1 VFLYKETSKQRNKH
15 CFVLFCFFL
24 GGAQEDLR
32 SPIVVMASGEHH
44 LPPVPRRKL
53 GGAEGLEVSALGL
66 GCMGMSSFYGTPKP
80 EEEMIELI
88 RYAVHSGVTFLDT
101 ADVYGPHTN
110 EVLVGKAVKGIPREK
125 VQIATKFANVISAD
139 GQWGVRGDPEWVR
152 ESCEGS
158 LKRLG
163 VDYIDLYYQHRLDP
177 KVPIEITVGEMK
189 KLVEEGKVKHLGL
202 SEASASEIRRAHKVY
217 PITAV
222 QMEWSLW
229 SRDLEEDIVPTC
241 QELGIALVP
250 YSPLGRGFFAGYK
263 PEAGTQDFR
272 SFQPRLTGENLE
284 KNELLRARVEAIAAR
299 KGCSLNQLA
308 LAWVLH
314 NGNDVVPIPGTT
326 KKANLESNI
335 GAVGVSLSKEE
346 IKEIEAAVPISEVAG
361 DRYHADHLKS
371 TWRYASTPPLSSW
384 KGSEAVA

>member
-1 VFLYKETSKQRNKH
+1 MSLLQQSNKH
-15 CFVLFCFFL
+15 GRQVLFFL
-24 GGAQEDLR
+24 QDKQKFVTTILKVMVGGGGRAH
-32 SPIVVMASGEHH
+32 VGCVEHE
-44 LPPVPRRKL
+44 KQ
-53 GGAEGLEVSALGL
+53 
-66 GCMGMSSFYGTPKP
+66 
-80 EEEMIELI
+80 
-88 RYAVHSGVTFLDT
+88 
-101 ADVYGPHTN
+101 
-110 EVLVGKAVKGIPREK
+110 AVKGIPREK
-125 VQIATKFANVISAD
+125 IQIGTKFGNVISAD
-139 GQWGVRGDPEWVR
+139 GEFGVRGDPEWVR

-163 VDYIDLYYQHRLDP
+163 VDYIDIYYQHRLDP
-177 KVPIEITVGEMK
+177 KVPIEITVGAMK

-202 SEASASEIRRAHKVY
+202 SEAPASEIRRAHKVH

-241 QELGIALVP
+241 RELGIALVP

-263 PEAGTQDFR
+263 VEAGTQDFR
-272 SFQPRLTGENLE
+272 SLQPRLTGENAE
-284 KNELLRARVEAIAAR
+284 KNEVLRARVEAIAAR

-314 NGNDVVPIPGTT
+314 NGKDVVPIPGTT

-335 GAVGVSLSKEE
+335 GAVAISLSKEE

-361 DRYHADHLKS
+361 DRYHADHLKD
-371 TWRYASTPPLSSW
+371 TWRYSSTPPLSSW